1 MLTFFQNSLQKSSK
15 FSAGGVVIEDRISSN
30 SNMSLEIL
38 ILSLLALTSLPVF
51 LRHLDIA
58 FPLKSCDFRKQTYNQ
73 PYLPLRPL
81 AAKHHRTLTDAH
93 FPSRRG

>member
-51 LRHLDIA
+51 LRHLDMP
-58 FPLKSCDFRKQTYNQ
+58 FL
-73 PYLPLRPL
+73 
-81 AAKHHRTLTDAH
+81 
-93 FPSRRG
+93 